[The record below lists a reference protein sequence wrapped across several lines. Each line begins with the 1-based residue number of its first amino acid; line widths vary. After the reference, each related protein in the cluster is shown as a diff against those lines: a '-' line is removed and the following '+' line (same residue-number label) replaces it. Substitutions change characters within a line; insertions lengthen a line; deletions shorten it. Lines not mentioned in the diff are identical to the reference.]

1 MPLVRTGD
9 AEIYVEEHGAG
20 PPVILAAGLGGS
32 GAFWQPQVEAL
43 RQNHRVIVF
52 DHRGVGRS
60 GPAEPPFSISGL
72 AKDVVGL
79 LDALVIDRAAF
90 VGHSTGGAMGQWLAA
105 EQPERFTRFVLGATW
120 RAADARFREVFSA
133 RRAVLIGLGIEAY
146 ARQSL
151 QWLYARDWFAAYG
164 DRIDEIAAASAAAQ
178 PPADIV
184 AARLDALLQ
193 SDHAGLLTGCD
204 RPVLVLY
211 ADDDALLPPGYAL
224 DLIEAV
230 PGCRSHRFVS
240 GGHLFPQTRPQAY
253 NEALADF
260 LAEP

>member
-9 AEIYVEEHGAG
+9 ADIYVEEHGAG

-43 RQNHRVIVF
+43 RRDHRAIVF

-60 GPAEPPFSISGL
+60 GPAGPPFSISGL
-72 AKDVVGL
+72 AQDVVGI
-79 LDALVIDRAAF
+79 LDALAIDRAAF

-105 EQPERFTRFVLGATW
+105 RQPERFTRFVLGATW
-120 RAADARFREVFSA
+120 RAADARFREVFAA
-133 RRAVLIGLGIEAY
+133 RRAVLTGLGVEAY

-151 QWLYARDWFAAYG
+151 QWLYARDWFETNG
-164 DRIDEIAAASAAAQ
+164 DRLDAIAAASAAAQ
-178 PPADIV
+178 PPAEIV
-184 AARLDALLQ
+184 AARLDALLD
-193 SDHAGLLTGCD
+193 SDHAGLLTESD
-204 RPVLVLY
+204 RPILVLY

-230 PGCRSHRFVS
+230 PGCRSRRFES
-240 GGHLFPQTRPQAY
+240 GGHLFPQTRPRAY
-253 NEALADF
+253 NQVLAEF